1 VLERLVRWK
10 GLFDGTLGGGWRGL
24 YTSCSLHSAAIFG
37 SLLMRGDRITS
48 IISFVRLHEVL
59 NRMRVQE

>member
-1 VLERLVRWK
+1 MLERLVGWK
-10 GLFDGTLGGGWRGL
+10 GLFDGTLGGKWRGL
-24 YTSCSLHSAAIFG
+24 YTSCTPHSAAISG
-37 SLLMRGDRITS
+37 SLIMRGDCITS